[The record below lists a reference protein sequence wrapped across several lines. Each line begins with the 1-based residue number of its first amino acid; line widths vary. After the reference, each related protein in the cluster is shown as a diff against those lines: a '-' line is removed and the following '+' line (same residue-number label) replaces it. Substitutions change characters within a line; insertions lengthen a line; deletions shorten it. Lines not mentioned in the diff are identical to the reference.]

1 MKLVKVQDI
10 RLFEFLIA
18 IVVVLLL
25 ILFITKMNLS
35 QKGVIDEVN
44 FEMASQNF
52 NQNAS
57 LIRAQWL
64 IEGRPK
70 ELTFSFFVDRNT
82 ISNTRLFKLSNLGW
96 PSIDHNNQKM
106 CLALWLDINNLDK
119 NENVSHYVSVKKLTK
134 NNDINCKFCD
144 AGGNNSCIE
153 YSERYGVK
161 NVSALSEN

>member
-35 QKGVIDEVN
+35 QKGIIDEVN

-96 PSIDHNNQKM
+96 PSIGHNNQKM
-106 CLALWLDINNLDK
+106 CLALGLDINNLD
-119 NENVSHYVSVKKLTK
+119 
-134 NNDINCKFCD
+134 
-144 AGGNNSCIE
+144 
-153 YSERYGVK
+153 
-161 NVSALSEN
+161 